1 MSDYLT
7 ERILDLPI
15 HADSPDLIGDLEA
28 QVHSDLVPG
37 HTPIRFAVT
46 DSRDSRW
53 RCDVGV
59 HVGSPIGDPVFRF
72 ERRLREDT
80 SLFNVVMLVPT
91 GIGAEIGGHAG
102 DATPA
107 AALLA
112 GVCDTLITHPNVFN
126 AADMIQIPSNA
137 LYVEG
142 SVITRLMMGTV
153 RLERSRANRVLA
165 LIQRH
170 EDEVFTDAAINAVN
184 AARAYYG
191 LQVSE
196 VVTIDPAFKMIAEY
210 SPSGVAAGGV
220 EGLSHLWEALDTRLG
235 SFDAVAISSVIDA
248 PVEFH
253 RDYYDGKGQMIN
265 PWGGVEAM
273 LTHAISLKYGVP
285 TAHAPMLESR
295 EIADLELGVVD
306 PRMAAEVV
314 SMTFF
319 QSVLKGLQH
328 SPRIVT
334 EAFAGGNLLGAEGI
348 SCLVIPDGCAG
359 LPTLAALQQGIPVI
373 AVRENQNIMQN
384 ELRDLPWR
392 DGKFISAGNYW
403 EAAGIV
409 ASLRLGLD
417 PYTIRR
423 PIEQSEVTYHQGPA
437 MDEYSPTIGNRK
449 LSSEA

>member
-1 MSDYLT
+1 
-7 ERILDLPI
+7 
-15 HADSPDLIGDLEA
+15 
-28 QVHSDLVPG
+28 
-37 HTPIRFAVT
+37 
-46 DSRDSRW
+46 
-53 RCDVGV
+53 
-59 HVGSPIGDPVFRF
+59 
-72 ERRLREDT
+72 
-80 SLFNVVMLVPT
+80 MLVPT

-107 AALLA
+107 ATLLA
-112 GVCDTLITHPNVFN
+112 SVCDTLITHPNVFN
-126 AADMIQIPSNA
+126 AADMIQIPANA

-142 SVITRLMMGTV
+142 SVITRLMMGTA
-153 RLERSRANRVLA
+153 RLWRARANRVLA
-165 LIQRH
+165 IIQRH
-170 EDEVFTDAAINAVN
+170 DDQVFTDAAINAVN

-314 SMTFF
+314 SVTFL

-328 SPRIVT
+328 SPRIVVEGT
-334 EAFAGGNLLGAEGI
+334 PGKASIGAEAV
-348 SCLVIPDGCAG
+348 SCLVIPDGCLG
-359 LPTLAALQQGIPVI
+359 LPTLAAMRQGIPVI
-373 AVRENQNIMQN
+373 SVRENANIMRNDLGQLTVGN
-384 ELRDLPWR
+384 GELITVD
-392 DGKFISAGNYW
+392 NYW
-403 EAAGIV
+403 EAAGV
-409 ASLRLGLD
+409 LACLRSGLD
-417 PYTIRR
+417 PSCVRR
-423 PIEQSEVTYHQGPA
+423 PIRGVVVSTADRARV
-437 MDEYSPTIGNRK
+437 
-449 LSSEA
+449 SSTVESTTGRQ

>member
-15 HADSPDLIGDLEA
+15 RADSPELIQDVEA
-28 QVHSDLVPG
+28 QVLADLVPG
-37 HTPIRFAVT
+37 HTPVRFAVT
-46 DSRDSRW
+46 DSRHSRW

-59 HVGSPIGDPVFRF
+59 HVGSPVGDSVFRF
-72 ERRLREDT
+72 ERRRREDT
-80 SLFNVVMLVPT
+80 SSFNVVMLVPT

-153 RLERSRANRVLA
+153 RLQRSRSNRVLI

-170 EDEVFTDAAINAVN
+170 EDQVFTDAAINAVN

-196 VVTIDPAFKMIAEY
+196 VVTIDPAFKMVAEY
-210 SPSGVAAGGV
+210 SPSGVAAGRV

-253 RDYYDGKGQMIN
+253 RDYYDSEGQMIN

-295 EIADLELGVVD
+295 EIADLDLGIVD
-306 PRMAAEVV
+306 ARMAAEVV
-314 SMTFF
+314 SLTFF
-319 QSVLKGLQH
+319 QSVLRGLQQ
-328 SPRIVT
+328 SPRIGT
-334 EAFAGGNLLGAEGI
+334 NTSAGGNLIGAEGI
-348 SCLVIPDGCAG
+348 SCLVLPDGCVG
-359 LPTLAALQQGIPVI
+359 LPTLAALQQDITVI
-373 AVRENQNIMQN
+373 SVCENRNIMRN
-384 ELRDLPWR
+384 DLGDLAWR
-392 DGKFISAGNYW
+392 DGQLIAVDNYW
-403 EAAGIV
+403 EAAGVI
-409 ASLRLGLD
+409 ASLRSGLD
-417 PYTIRR
+417 PYSVRR
-423 PIEQSEVTYHQGPA
+423 PICGVRVSSQKSASFEARNV
-437 MDEYSPTIGNRK
+437 N
-449 LSSEA
+449 LSTPQD

>member
-7 ERILDLPI
+7 ERILDV
-15 HADSPDLIGDLEA
+15 AVRGDSSNLIEDLET
-28 QVHSDLVPG
+28 QVHADLVPG
-37 HTPIRFAVT
+37 HTPVRFAVT

-59 HVGSPIGDPVFRF
+59 HVGSTIGDSVFRF
-72 ERRLREDT
+72 RRRSGEDT
-80 SLFNVVMLVPT
+80 DSFNVVMLVPT

-126 AADMIQIPSNA
+126 AADMIQIPTNA

-142 SVITRLMMGTV
+142 SVITRLMMGTA
-153 RLERSRANRVLA
+153 RLWRSRANRVLVV
-165 LIQRH
+165 IQRH
-170 EDEVFTDAAINAVN
+170 GDQVFTDAAINAVN

-196 VVTIDPAFKMIAEY
+196 VVTIDPAFRMVAEY
-210 SPSGVAAGGV
+210 SPSGVAAGRV
-220 EGLSHLWEALDTRLG
+220 EGLNHLWEAVDIRIG

-253 RDYYDGKGQMIN
+253 RDYYDSEGQMIN

-273 LTHAISLKYGVP
+273 LTHAMSLKYGVP

-295 EIADLELGVVD
+295 EIADLDLGVVD

-314 SMTFF
+314 SLTFF
-319 QSVLKGLQH
+319 QSVLRGLQQ
-328 SPRIVT
+328 SPRIVGGASVVAESVGT
-334 EAFAGGNLLGAEGI
+334 EAI
-348 SCLVIPDGCAG
+348 SCLVIPDGCLG
-359 LPTLAALQQGIPVI
+359 LPTLAAVQQRIPVI
-373 AVRENQNIMQN
+373 AVRENRNIMRN
-384 ELRDLPWR
+384 DLAELPWS
-392 DGKFISAGNYW
+392 DGQLITVENYW
-403 EAAGIV
+403 EAAGVI
-409 ASLRLGLD
+409 AGLKAGLD
-417 PYTIRR
+417 PFAVRR
-423 PIEQSEVTYHQGPA
+423 PISEVNASFQTVRAVQ
-437 MDEYSPTIGNRK
+437 STIANLGETRI
-449 LSSEA
+449 